1 MEPEIVELGEMTV
14 VGIQSLISS
23 KHNLIPKLWEKF
35 MSRDKEVKHMSN
47 KNAAFGVSFDMQE
60 IPSEGEDAKKEY
72 QFFYLVGLAVD
83 GTNNIPEGMT
93 YKKVLAHKYAKFTH
107 KGLLSK
113 LTETYNDIFSKW
125 LPASEYTYD
134 PVTGCDLE
142 WYDNRF
148 KMDSEE
154 SEFDI
159 YVPIK

>member
-1 MEPEIVELGEMTV
+1 MEAEIVELDEMTV
-14 VGIQSLISS
+14 VGMQSLISS
-23 KHNLIPKLWEKF
+23 KHNLIPKLWGRF

-60 IPSEGEDAKKEY
+60 IPSEGEYAKKEY

-83 GTNNIPEGMT
+83 STDNIPEGMT
-93 YKKVLAHKYAKFTH
+93 YKKVPAHKYAKFTH

-113 LTETYNDIFSKW
+113 LEKTYNDIFSGW
-125 LPASEYTYD
+125 LPASEYEYAGD
-134 PVTGCDLE
+134 SGCDLE
-142 WYDNRF
+142 WYDDRF

>member
-1 MEPEIVELGEMTV
+1 MEPEIVELDEMTV

-35 MSRDKEVKHMSN
+35 MTRDKEVKHMSN
-47 KNAAFGVSFDMQE
+47 KNVAFGVSFDMQE

-72 QFFYLVGLAVD
+72 QFFHLVGLAVD
-83 GTNNIPEGMT
+83 NTNNIPEGMT
-93 YKKVLAHKYAKFTH
+93 YKKVPAHKYAKFTH

-113 LTETYNDIFSKW
+113 LEKTYNDIFSGW
-125 LPASEYTYD
+125 LPASEYEYAGD
-134 PVTGCDLE
+134 SGCDLE
-142 WYDNRF
+142 WYDDRF